1 MKTVVFGGAGFLG
14 SHVADALEAAGHD
27 VTIFDINASPYR
39 TPGQHEI
46 VGDILDEAAVDQAV
60 RGADAVYNFAGFADI
75 DAAATEPIATVK
87 FNILGNCIILE
98 ACRKAGVKRFVFA
111 STVYVYS
118 QAGSFY
124 TASKQ
129 ACESYV
135 EHYRRVFGLNYTVL
149 RYGSLYGGRA
159 DSRNGMYRLLHQA
172 LREKKIVYKGDGEE
186 MREYIHVEDAA
197 ASSAQIL
204 AKEFENEHVTI
215 TGPTA
220 MRVRDLLT
228 MINEMLGHQVAI
240 ELRPEPETNTSVH
253 YRVTPYSFSPK
264 VAKKLIQTHYVDM
277 GQGLLRC
284 LEDIY
289 NEPAAAAT
297 GRTGA

>member
-1 MKTVVFGGAGFLG
+1 MKTVVFGGSGFLG
-14 SHVADALEAAGHD
+14 SHVADALEAAGHV
-27 VTIFDINASPYR
+27 VTIFDLKPSPYR
-39 TPGQHEI
+39 TGRQQEVI
-46 VGDILDEAAVDQAV
+46 GDILDEGAVERAV
-60 RGADAVYNFAGFADI
+60 QGADAVYNFAGFADI
-75 DAAATEPIATVK
+75 DAAAAEPIATVK
-87 FNILGNCIILE
+87 YNILGNCIILE

-135 EHYRRVFGLNYTVL
+135 EHYRRIFGLNYTVL
-149 RYGSLYGGRA
+149 RYGSLYGLRA
-159 DSRNGMYRLLHQA
+159 DARNGMYRLLHQA
-172 LREKKIVYKGDGEE
+172 LREKQIVYRGDGEE

-197 ASSAQIL
+197 ASSAMIL
-204 AKEFENEHVTI
+204 SKDFENEHVTI

-228 MINEMLGHQVAI
+228 MINEMLGHGVRI
-240 ELRPEPETNTSVH
+240 ELRPEPDSSTSVH
-253 YRVTPYSFSPK
+253 YRVTPYSFAPK
-264 VAKKLIQTHYVDM
+264 VGRKLIQTHYVDM

-284 LEDIY
+284 LEEIY
-289 NEPAAAAT
+289 NEPAT
-297 GRTGA
+297 PPEQPGV